1 MLYLL
6 YLHSFIGGRICLYIE
21 EVSFVSFG
29 RYLTSAHASAVHCR
43 FLWHGKGLQRERSAT
58 VHTSADAS
66 VSIRS
71 KWECMRASCN
81 FYFFQ
86 WVPSYSSKCL
96 MPPNVDRC
104 IRRWNTASDDICGRI
119 CLRVDKRLEPFPN
132 VFKVTSIFSLGVDFG
147 D

>member
-43 FLWHGKGLQRERSAT
+43 FLWHSKGLQPERSAT

-71 KWECMRASCN
+71 KWECVRASCN

-104 IRRWNTASDDICGRI
+104 IRRWNTASWWH
-119 CLRVDKRLEPFPN
+119 LRTHLSTCRQGIRAVPN
-132 VFKVTSIFSLGVDFG
+132 VFKVTSIFSLGVDF
-147 D
+147 DD